1 MAFCLLSEVPGYCQ
15 VFLFIKA
22 ICSTSIWRRRLRYK
36 IAFYEFINIIFLK
49 SYNII
54 FSEFACQENL
64 ILSVGK
70 SLQREIFAQLPENCF
85 ENSLQ
90 V

>member
-1 MAFCLLSEVPGYCQ
+1 MFRLLTHTQTIINEIRSEYHSDN
-15 VFLFIKA
+15 F
-22 ICSTSIWRRRLRYK
+22 
-36 IAFYEFINIIFLK
+36 
-49 SYNII
+49 YNII
-54 FSEFACQENL
+54 FREFGCQENL

-70 SLQREIFAQLPENCF
+70 SLQRETFAQLPENCF